1 METDDILKYI
11 RHERGRNIMI
21 EYLYI
26 NNYKSFVNFR
36 MDFNKSNL
44 LIGQNGTGKSNVFVV
59 IAAIRDI
66 INGVS
71 NTINEC
77 FSQETITRWMK
88 SNIQT
93 FEMGL
98 KDRDFGYMYRLEIE
112 HDASS
117 TNTRILSE
125 RVLCDGDII
134 YQMSNGNAEVY
145 DDDHN
150 IGRVLA
156 DSNTSGIAFVPMDNR
171 HRKIKGFR
179 EQIARIIL
187 CTPNPKAMPD
197 IVQND
202 IYVPKIDFSNIASTF
217 AGVVLT
223 DPDIYSDLADTF
235 RGISPGFY
243 KARISV
249 DQFFKRLILDYNHNG
264 TSCSYYFSELSDGE
278 RMLFALY
285 TLLYGF
291 IKKGKIVLLDEPD
304 NYLSLTEIQPWCINM
319 EKELAEDGQCIMIS
333 HHPEII
339 DYMAETDGIWMSR
352 LSSGDSKITSGPNIG
367 DNKDL
372 LTYSEMI
379 TRGLLDEA

>member
-1 METDDILKYI
+1 
-11 RHERGRNIMI
+11 MI
-21 EYLYI
+21 EYLYV

-44 LIGQNGTGKSNVFVV
+44 LIGKNGTGKSNVFVV
-59 IAAIRDI
+59 ITAIRNVI
-66 INGVS
+66 IGAPN
-71 NTINEC
+71 NLNEF

-88 SNIQT
+88 SSIQT
-93 FEMGL
+93 FEMGV
-98 KDRDFGYMYRLEIE
+98 KDKDHEYIYRLEIE
-112 HDASS
+112 HDLSS
-117 TNTRILSE
+117 TRTWILAE
-125 RVLCDGDII
+125 RLLCDGDMI
-134 YQMSNGNAEVY
+134 YQMSDGNAEVY
-145 DDDHN
+145 DDDHKA
-150 IGRVLA
+150 GKVLT

-171 HRKIKGFR
+171 YRKIKGFR
-179 EQIARIIL
+179 EQIARIII

-223 DPDIYSDLADTF
+223 DPDIYSDLAETF
-235 RGISPGFY
+235 KEISPGFY
-243 KARISV
+243 KARISI

-264 TSCSYYFSELSDGE
+264 FSCSYYFSELSDGE

-285 TLLYGF
+285 ILLYGF
-291 IKKGKIVLLDEPD
+291 IKQGKIILLDEPD
-304 NYLSLTEIQPWCINM
+304 NYLSLTEIQPWCINV

-339 DYMAETDGIWMSR
+339 DYMAETDGIWMTR
-352 LSSGDSKITSGPNIG
+352 LSSGESKITDVPNVG

-379 TRGLLDEA
+379 ARGLLDEAQ